1 MYFNFIKIFSRTSN
15 EEVISMRLATRR
27 AEQQLRQEEH
37 EMNMALMNQRV
48 KSTPLLLEGPTMLS
62 PRLGHITHQC
72 QVYNTNKKY
81 SSNNTLQ
88 IPKRHS
94 AKRPGSSKMS
104 SYSTDSKG
112 SSTNSKC
119 T

>member
-1 MYFNFIKIFSRTSN
+1 
-15 EEVISMRLATRR
+15 MRLATRR

-62 PRLGHITHQC
+62 PRLGHISHHC
-72 QVYNTNKKY
+72 QVHNSSKKY
-81 SSNNTLQ
+81 SNNNLQ
-88 IPKRHS
+88 IPTAHS
-94 AKRPGSSKMS
+94 SKGRPGSSKMS